1 MKMQKL
7 LVSPIVEIKEINEQ
21 EEVGLTAD
29 EIRLISKA
37 YNTYWKQHENNRP
50 VKSVHQFFWEE
61 LERWGHPVYEER
73 NDLDISDAALFFK
86 SLRDNDKFKRNVKNL
101 WQQNH
106 QD

>member
-37 YNTYWKQHENNRP
+37 YNTYWKQHESNRP
-50 VKSVHQFFWEE
+50 VKRVHQFFWEE
-61 LERWGHPVYEER
+61 LERWGKQNGVFFAMKW
-73 NDLDISDAALFFK
+73 DFLFK
-86 SLRDNDKFKRNVKNL
+86 LV
-101 WQQNH
+101 
-106 QD
+106 